1 MRIGKNVVIINL
13 HKKAVFREGTFRN
26 SSMHDIC
33 HVKTR
38 GLKMM
43 LIKNRI
49 VYISFLRTQFT
60 TFLDLEQ
67 EYHKH
72 RQNRVQLPK
81 CLEKVNVIWNGKIIK
96 KVYFLR

>member
-1 MRIGKNVVIINL
+1 MFLRIGKNVVIINL
-13 HKKAVFREGTFRN
+13 NKKVVFREGTFRN

-33 HVKTR
+33 HVKTW

-72 RQNRVQLPK
+72 RQNWPQSL
-81 CLEKVNVIWNGKIIK
+81 
-96 KVYFLR
+96 